1 MFHITKQNPL
11 PITHRSLQR
20 GRCVS
25 FGICILVLCV
35 PCLFGI
41 AFPAD
46 GDPEP
51 PLTRDTP
58 RIYNIIIRV
67 EPTSKTSLGWP
78 YVEKTNWITLDA
90 SSFRVTN
97 QVNTDLPYTYEQL
110 KNRPKQWHVYIDSD
124 NYQIHFTE
132 TAYASNL
139 DDAAASLID
148 WNETWSEEVAF
159 YLQPSLYLMSNDAIF
174 NEIVTKLIDK
184 KEITPHIA
192 AKKIIRYCLQ
202 NTNSNGL
209 FANNKNRI
217 TTGLTIRGAKYAFTT
232 DKQVS
237 ACDEL
242 CACIATLR
250 AVGIPA
256 RPLIGIT
263 TVNADGHRLDH
274 PSYIVWGEYALAGSG
289 WVPFNAKKLRGTVN
303 NLKLSDPWDGLG
315 TWQTLNKHVPLA
327 INFEL
332 YDARNSVQELQMQFR
347 SSPIEE

>member
-97 QVNTDLPYTYEQL
+97 KVNTDLPYTYEQL
-110 KNRPKQWHVYIDSD
+110 KNLS
-124 NYQIHFTE
+124 
-132 TAYASNL
+132 
-139 DDAAASLID
+139 
-148 WNETWSEEVAF
+148 
-159 YLQPSLYLMSNDAIF
+159 
-174 NEIVTKLIDK
+174 
-184 KEITPHIA
+184 
-192 AKKIIRYCLQ
+192 
-202 NTNSNGL
+202 
-209 FANNKNRI
+209 
-217 TTGLTIRGAKYAFTT
+217 RGASIDEQAYKDFIKSLQISSESSSSITLKVNT
-232 DKQVS
+232 S
-237 ACDEL
+237 AWL
-242 CACIATLR
+242 C
-250 AVGIPA
+250 G
-256 RPLIGIT
+256 
-263 TVNADGHRLDH
+263 
-274 PSYIVWGEYALAGSG
+274 
-289 WVPFNAKKLRGTVN
+289 K
-303 NLKLSDPWDGLG
+303 
-315 TWQTLNKHVPLA
+315 
-327 INFEL
+327 
-332 YDARNSVQELQMQFR
+332 
-347 SSPIEE
+347 